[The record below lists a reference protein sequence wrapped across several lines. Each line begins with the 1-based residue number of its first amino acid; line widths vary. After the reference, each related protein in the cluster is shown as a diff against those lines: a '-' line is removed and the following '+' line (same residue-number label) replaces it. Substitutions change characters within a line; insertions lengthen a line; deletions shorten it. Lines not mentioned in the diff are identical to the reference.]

1 MIRERRLEEQARD
14 SGRMR
19 FRARSF
25 LEFQEKNQTRLI
37 LGDKVEADPG
47 RKQDTVSPALVLGRI
62 RWVRGRK
69 IQHIHRIWS
78 EKHWAATPVSHRD
91 FSAFALQRAA
101 KTISN
106 FTAISRTKSLAVG
119 LCGRL
124 GLTAD
129 QGCPEGWRLNE
140 QALPRTLRN
149 ATRIQTPGSAQV
161 MWAVGLGPQL
171 SQGQS

>member
-1 MIRERRLEEQARD
+1 
-14 SGRMR
+14 MR

-25 LEFQEKNQTRLI
+25 PGFQEENQTRLI
-37 LGDKVEADPG
+37 LDDRVKEDPG
-47 RKQDTVSPALVLGRI
+47 RKQGTVSCPPVLGRI
-62 RWVRGRK
+62 RWVRDRK
-69 IQHIHRIWS
+69 IQHIQGVWS
-78 EKHWAATPVSHRD
+78 EKHRAATPVSHRD

-106 FTAISRTKSLAVG
+106 FTTISRTKSLAVG

-129 QGCPEGWRLNE
+129 QVCPEVWRLNE